1 MFKFTCAALTKTGKK
16 PVNRDNYM
24 VGNLYVPQDHADLRN
39 NAQGK
44 TEQPFFVAA
53 ADGMGD
59 EASGEKVSAETAE
72 VGNKGNGSNDSND
85 NENPKR
91 YQKKVIIA
99 VICALLLVIGILVC
113 ILSKTSKKQLNFH
126 DAAFEKAIREA
137 LNLADDE
144 MLTTDILR
152 IKELDLSEKR
162 LSDISDIESFKELT
176 ELYLNSNNIS
186 DISAL
191 ANLTNLQTLY
201 LSNNNISDVS
211 LLGNL
216 LGLRWL
222 YLGKNKLAEQQVEEL
237 RRKLPQAQIILCE

>member
-59 EASGEKVSAETAE
+59 EASGEKVSAETTE
-72 VGNKGNGSNDSND
+72 VGNKGNGSNDFND

-99 VICALLLVIGILVC
+99 LFVHCSLLLEF
-113 ILSKTSKKQLNFH
+113 LSVFCLKHLK
-126 DAAFEKAIREA
+126 
-137 LNLADDE
+137 
-144 MLTTDILR
+144 
-152 IKELDLSEKR
+152 
-162 LSDISDIESFKELT
+162 
-176 ELYLNSNNIS
+176 NS
-186 DISAL
+186 
-191 ANLTNLQTLY
+191 
-201 LSNNNISDVS
+201 
-211 LLGNL
+211 
-216 LGLRWL
+216 
-222 YLGKNKLAEQQVEEL
+222 
-237 RRKLPQAQIILCE
+237 